1 MMKILLHIILT
12 LNESYIFKNEYD
24 EVFQI
29 SRNNTTKF
37 GNIIQNNVE
46 KEIASSEEDSTSAEI
61 DKVPD

>member
-1 MMKILLHIILT
+1 MKILLHIILT
-12 LNESYIFKNEYD
+12 LNESYIYKNEYD

>member
-1 MMKILLHIILT
+1 MKILLHIILT